1 MVRRQRL
8 TKSSNGARIASPVTS
23 GRDRSRS
30 SARSRCRGRL
40 PARFCIGCC
49 ARSMMPAA
57 IGTTNLARMRMSG
70 AADVRQDLNADERS
84 CAAWIARFLKARGVD
99 RVFGL
104 QGGHIQPI
112 WDHVARQGIRIID
125 VRHEAAAVHM
135 AHAHSE
141 LTGTLG
147 VAMVTAGPG
156 VTNTV
161 TALANASLAR
171 VPVLLIGGCT
181 SRPQANMGPL
191 QDIPH
196 VDILRPVT
204 RVARTARVAEQ
215 VVRELDEAVAR
226 ALGDAGEPGP
236 VYIEIP
242 TDVLRTRVPPQLVL
256 DEWIEPKAARR
267 LPPDPVAVAEAVD
280 VFWSAKRP
288 LVITGRGAKQAGPAL
303 VRLLDVTGAL
313 YLDTQ
318 ESRGLVPADHP
329 STAAAVRAAAMTEAD
344 VVLLIGRKLDYQ
356 VGYGSPAVF
365 PNARFIR
372 IADNAGELVDNRRGQ
387 PELLASP
394 ELALDAMVQAA
405 GNRETRI
412 DKAWA
417 DGLRRRHRDRMAAS
431 RSAKDRPMTGTD
443 GKIHPG
449 AIFDALAAVVPA
461 DYIAIAD
468 GGDLLSFART
478 GMRAE
483 TYMDAGAFGCL
494 GVGVPFAIA
503 AALALPGRPVVSV
516 NGDGAFG
523 INAMEIDTAVRH
535 GAKVVFVV
543 SNNAAWNIERLD
555 QEMNYGGRVVGTTLR
570 HSDYAGLAR
579 ALGAY
584 GERVEK
590 PSDLQGALQRALQN
604 APAVIDVVTSQSV
617 LSSDA
622 QKGLGFVPDYQ
633 ALTTWDEAERKR
645 REAR

>member
-1 MVRRQRL
+1 MNEV
-8 TKSSNGARIASPVTS
+8 APPV
-23 GRDRSRS
+23 
-30 SARSRCRGRL
+30 
-40 PARFCIGCC
+40 
-49 ARSMMPAA
+49 
-57 IGTTNLARMRMSG
+57 
-70 AADVRQDLNADERS
+70 QDLNADEYS
-84 CAAWIARFLKARGVD
+84 CAAWIARFLKARGID
-99 RVFGL
+99 RIFGL

-125 VRHEAAAVHM
+125 VRDEGAAVHM
-135 AHAHSE
+135 AHAHAE
-141 LTGTLG
+141 LTDQFG

-161 TALANASLAR
+161 TAIANASLAR
-171 VPVLLIGGCT
+171 APVLLIGGCT

-204 RVARTARVAEQ
+204 RTSRTARVAEQ

-226 ALGDAGEPGP
+226 AMGDAGEPGP
-236 VYIEIP
+236 VYLEIP
-242 TDVLRTRVPPQLVL
+242 TDVLRTHVPPQLVL
-256 DEWIEPKAARR
+256 PEWLQAKPARR
-267 LPPDPVAVAEAVD
+267 IPPDPAAVAEAVE
-280 VFWSAKRP
+280 VLWSARRP
-288 LVITGRGAKQAGPAL
+288 VVITGRGARHAGPAL
-303 VRLLDVTGAL
+303 MRLLDATGAL

-318 ESRGLVPADHP
+318 ESRGLVPANHP

-372 IADNAGELVDNRRGQ
+372 ISDSSGELIDNRRGT

-394 ELALDAMVQAA
+394 ALALAAMVETA
-405 GNRETRI
+405 GNRESNI
-412 DKAWA
+412 DKAWV
-417 DGLRRRHRDRMAAS
+417 DGLRRRHRQRIASDRD
-431 RSAKDRPMTGTD
+431 KDRPLTGAD
-443 GKIHPG
+443 GKIHPR
-449 AIFDALAAVVPA
+449 AIFDAVAAVA
-461 DYIAIAD
+461 DPDYVAIAD

-478 GMRAE
+478 GLQAK

-494 GVGVPFAIA
+494 GVGVPFAVA
-503 AALALPGRPVVSV
+503 AALALPGRQVISV

-535 GAKVVFVV
+535 GAKAVFIV

-570 HSDYAGLAR
+570 HSDYAAMAR
-579 ALGAY
+579 ALGLH

-590 PSDLQGALQRALQN
+590 AADLVGALQRALKN
-604 APAVIDVVTSQSV
+604 APALVDVVTSQTV
-617 LSSDA
+617 VSSDA
-622 QKGLGFVPDYQ
+622 QKGLGFVPDFQ
-633 ALTTWDEAERKR
+633 ALTAWDDAERKR
-645 REAR
+645 RAT